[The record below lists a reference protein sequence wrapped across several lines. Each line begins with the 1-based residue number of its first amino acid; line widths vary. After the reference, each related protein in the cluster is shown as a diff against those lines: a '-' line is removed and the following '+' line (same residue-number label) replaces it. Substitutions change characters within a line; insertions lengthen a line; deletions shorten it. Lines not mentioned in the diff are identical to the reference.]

1 MLSVKLLTWQGLC
14 YTGKSINNFNVRV
27 FLCYWVDRLLFSM
40 RYMELSHHVLG
51 NGEWFLEELQLFKEV
66 TVLPWSLF
74 FFVGVALASNFL
86 SCFREPLCCF
96 LSPTVLCWLLTTEAA
111 SCLTFLGLCFSAVCG
126 HGRGDHGA
134 IVAVF
139 NMTTVLPSLFSSI
152 GKGEM
157 WANIFVNLVFTEFSF
172 PKIES
177 VLSSLNAGK
186 GSIYSSL
193 YLFSDT

>member
-1 MLSVKLLTWQGLC
+1 MLLGGSPPLLHEVHGAFSSRS
-14 YTGKSINNFNVRV
+14 GKWRV
-27 FLCYWVDRLLFSM
+27 
-40 RYMELSHHVLG
+40 VLG
-51 NGEWFLEELQLFKEV
+51 RAAAVQGGHCV
-66 TVLPWSLF
+66 TMKSF